1 MRKAK
6 IVDIRVTDKAVDPY
20 GVEHS
25 IPEEAKARV
34 NSFRPSGIEIR
45 EIK

>member
-6 IVDIRVTDKAVDPY
+6 IVDIRVTHKAIDPY
-20 GVEHS
+20 GVEHG
-25 IPEEAKARV
+25 IPEEAKAKI
-34 NSFRPSGIEIR
+34 NSCRPSGINII